1 MATDKMTS
9 EKSTNDQMNAGKNPF
24 LDVKDITV
32 EFVRGEPSIKNISFS
47 LAEGSSFGILGKSGS
62 GKSVLMNA
70 IRGTKEFEPIRGE
83 IIFHISY
90 CPNCYWIE
98 YGSKGGQSC
107 AMCGTTLEYK
117 DVNYWEER
125 KKFTPLS
132 YGLYNRISIMFQR
145 TFGIF
150 GELPVMTN
158 IKRIL
163 TKISYPQ
170 KMIATRA
177 IQLLQQVRLSHRA
190 THLARDLSG
199 GEKQRSV
206 FAMCLARD
214 PLLFIADEP
223 TGTLDPVTAVAV
235 HDVMKETVREE
246 GLTLLVTSHWPT
258 AVVELSEEAILLEEG
273 EIVAKG
279 EPKKVADEFLEK
291 MGEVVIDRRKYE
303 NPLIRI
309 IDCFKTYYTHDRGVV
324 KAVNNVSFNVM
335 EGEIFGLVG
344 VSGAGKTSLVQMLIG
359 EKKITT
365 GKICVR
371 IGDDWVDMSV
381 PGVEERGRALKYM
394 EILHQEYCLYPH
406 LTVLDN
412 LIGAIEQPMSE
423 EMKTKKAYDALRGVN
438 FTNKEIDNLI
448 YKFPDNISE
457 GERHRVAIA
466 RVLIKE
472 PKIIILD
479 EPTGTADPL
488 TRMEIVRSI
497 KNARDDLNQSYMII
511 SHDIDFIKAVCDRA
525 VLMASGQVVAL
536 GDPDTVIDKF
546 KEIEAKAQF
555 HA

>member
-1 MATDKMTS
+1 MSS
-9 EKSTNDQMNAGKNPF
+9 EKKPF
-24 LDVKDITV
+24 LEVKDVTV
-32 EFVRGEPSIKNISFS
+32 EFVRGEPSIRNISFTIN
-47 LAEGSSFGILGKSGS
+47 EGHSFGILGKSGS

-83 IIFHISY
+83 ILFHLSY
-90 CPNCYWIE
+90 CPNCFWIE
-98 YGSKGGQSC
+98 YGSKAGEAC
-107 AMCGTTLEYK
+107 AKCGATLEYK
-117 DVNYWEER
+117 NVNYWKER
-125 KKFTPLS
+125 KEFTPLS

-145 TFGIF
+145 SFALF
-150 GELPVMTN
+150 GELPVMIN
-158 IKRIL
+158 LQRVL
-163 TKISYPQ
+163 TKINYPQ
-170 KMIATRA
+170 KLKNTRA
-177 IQLLQQVRLSHRA
+177 LQLLQQVKLEHRA

-223 TGTLDPVTAVAV
+223 TGTLDPVTSVAV
-235 HDVMKETVREE
+235 HDVMKKTVQEE

-258 AVVELSEEAILLEEG
+258 AVVELSEEAILLENG
-273 EIVAKG
+273 EMISKG
-279 EPKKVADEFLEK
+279 DPQRMADEFLEK
-291 MGEVVIDRRKYE
+291 MGEVVIDRRAYE

-309 IDCFKTYYTHDRGVV
+309 NNCFKTYYTHDRGVV
-324 KAVNNVSFNVM
+324 KAVNNISFNVM

-365 GKICVR
+365 GKIEVK

-381 PGVEERGRALKYM
+381 PGIEERGRALKYM

-412 LIGAIEQPMSE
+412 LIGAIEQPMGE

-457 GERHRVAIA
+457 GERHRVAIG

-472 PKIIILD
+472 PKIVILD

-497 KNARDDLNQSYMII
+497 KNARNNLNQSYMII

-525 VLMASGQVVAL
+525 VLMAQGKLMKL
-536 GDPDTVIDKF
+536 GDPDSVIDTF
-546 KEIEAKAQF
+546 REIESKAQF

>member
-1 MATDKMTS
+1 MEN
-9 EKSTNDQMNAGKNPF
+9 EKKLF
-24 LDVKDITV
+24 LEVKDLTV

-47 LAEGSSFGILGKSGS
+47 LREGHSFGILGKSGS

-70 IRGTKEFEPIRGE
+70 IRGTKEYEPIRGE

-90 CPNCYWIE
+90 CPACYWIE
-98 YGSKGGQSC
+98 YASKSGSACPKCGGI
-107 AMCGTTLEYK
+107 LEYK
-117 DVNYWEER
+117 KVDYWKER
-125 KKFTPLS
+125 KEFTPIS
-132 YGLYNRISIMFQR
+132 YSLYNRISIMFQR

-158 IKRIL
+158 IQRIL
-163 TKISYPQ
+163 TKINYPQ
-170 KMIATRA
+170 KLIDTRA
-177 IQLLQQVRLSHRA
+177 IRLLQQVKLEHRA

-235 HDVMKETVREE
+235 HDVMKQTVQEE

-258 AVVELSEEAILLEEG
+258 AVVELSEEAILLEDG
-273 EIVAKG
+273 EMISVG
-279 EPKKVADEFLEK
+279 DPQKVADEFLEK
-291 MGEVVIDRRKYE
+291 MGDVIIDRRHYE
-303 NPLIRI
+303 NPLIKI
-309 IDCFKTYYTHDRGVV
+309 INCFKTYYTHDRGVV
-324 KAVNNVSFNVM
+324 RAVNDISFDVK

-365 GKICVR
+365 GKIEVR

-381 PGVEERGRALKYM
+381 PGEEERGRALKYM

-438 FTNKEIDNLI
+438 FTNKEIDALI

-497 KNARDDLNQSYMII
+497 KNARDNLNQSYLII

-525 VLMASGQVVAL
+525 ALMASGKLISL
-536 GDPDTVIDKF
+536 GDPDSVIEIF
-546 KEIEAKAQF
+546 REIESKAQF

>member
-1 MATDKMTS
+1 MA
-9 EKSTNDQMNAGKNPF
+9 DQKKPF
-24 LDVKDITV
+24 LEVRDVTV
-32 EFVRGEPSIKNISFS
+32 EFVRGEPSIKNISFT
-47 LAEGSSFGILGKSGS
+47 LDEGHSFGILGKSGS

-70 IRGTKEFEPIRGE
+70 IRGTKEYEPIRGE
-83 IIFHISY
+83 IIFHIAY
-90 CPNCYWIE
+90 CPACYWIE
-98 YGSKGGQSC
+98 YGSKAGTAC
-107 AMCGTTLEYK
+107 TKCGATLEYK
-117 DVNYWEER
+117 EVNYWKER
-125 KKFTPLS
+125 KDFTPIS

-150 GELPVMTN
+150 GELPVVTN
-158 IKRIL
+158 IQRIL
-163 TKISYPQ
+163 TKINYPQ
-170 KMIATRA
+170 KLIDTRA
-177 IQLLQQVRLSHRA
+177 IRLLQQVKLEHRA

-235 HDVMKETVREE
+235 HNVMKDTVQEE

-258 AVVELSEEAILLEEG
+258 AVVELSEEAILLEDG
-273 EIVAKG
+273 TIVSKG
-279 EPKKVADEFLEK
+279 DPQKVADEFLEK
-291 MGEVVIDRRKYE
+291 MGDVVIERRQFE

-309 IDCFKTYYTHDRGVV
+309 SNCFKTYYTHDRGVV
-324 KAVNNVSFNVM
+324 KAVNDVSFDVM

-365 GKICVR
+365 GKIEIK

-412 LIGAIEQPMSE
+412 LIGAIEQPMGE

-438 FTNKEIDNLI
+438 FTNKEIDALI

-497 KNARDDLNQSYMII
+497 KNARENLNQSYLII

-525 VLMASGQVVAL
+525 ALMAGGQMKSL
-536 GDPDTVIDKF
+536 GDPDTVIATFRD
-546 KEIEAKAQF
+546 IESRAQF

>member
-1 MATDKMTS
+1 MASDKMVS
-9 EKSTNDQMNAGKNPF
+9 EKVGNEKPPGKKHPF
-24 LDVKDITV
+24 LDVKDVTV

-47 LAEGSSFGILGKSGS
+47 LSEGDAFGILGKSGS

-70 IRGTKEFEPIRGE
+70 IRGTKEYEPIRGE

-90 CPNCYWIE
+90 CPNCYWVE
-98 YGSKGGQSC
+98 YGSKAGQDCSK
-107 AMCGTTLEYK
+107 CGTTLEYK

-125 KKFTPLS
+125 KKYTPLS

-163 TKISYPQ
+163 TKINYPQ

-177 IQLLQQVRLSHRA
+177 MYLLQQVKLSHRA

-273 EIVAKG
+273 EIVSKG
-279 EPKKVADEFLEK
+279 DPQKVADEFLEK
-291 MGEVVIDRRKYE
+291 MGEVVIERRQFD
-303 NPLIRI
+303 NPLIK
-309 IDCFKTYYTHDRGVV
+309 IDHCYKTYYTHDRGVV
-324 KAVNNVSFNVM
+324 KAVNDVSFDVM

-365 GKICVR
+365 GKILVK
-371 IGDDWVDMSV
+371 IGDDWIDMSV

-497 KNARDDLNQSYMII
+497 KNARENLNQSYMII

-525 VLMASGQVVAL
+525 ALMASGQIVSI
-536 GDPDTVIDKF
+536 GDPDTVIEKF

>member
-1 MATDKMTS
+1 MAN
-9 EKSTNDQMNAGKNPF
+9 EKKPF
-24 LDVKDITV
+24 LDVKDVTV

-47 LAEGSSFGILGKSGS
+47 LPEGHSFGILGKSGS

-70 IRGTKEFEPIRGE
+70 IRGTKEYEPLRGE

-98 YGSKGGQSC
+98 YGSKAGQACSK
-107 AMCGTTLEYK
+107 CGTVLEYK

-158 IKRIL
+158 IQRIL
-163 TKISYPQ
+163 TKIDYPQ

-177 IQLLQQVRLSHRA
+177 GQLLQQVRLAHRA

-235 HDVMKETVREE
+235 HDVMKETVKEE

-258 AVVELSEEAILLEEG
+258 AVVELSEEAMLLEEG
-273 EIVAKG
+273 AIVSLG
-279 EPKKVADEFLEK
+279 DPQRVANEFLEK
-291 MGEVVIDRRKYE
+291 MGDVVIERRTFE

-309 IDCFKTYYTHDRGVV
+309 INCFKTYYTHDRGVV
-324 KAVNNVSFNVM
+324 KAVNDISFDVM

-365 GKICVR
+365 GKIEIKV
-371 IGDDWVDMSV
+371 GDDWIDMSV

-412 LIGAIEQPMSE
+412 LIGAIETPMSE

-497 KNARDDLNQSYMII
+497 KNARENLNQSYMII

-525 VLMASGQVVAL
+525 ALMASGKLVSL
-536 GDPDTVIDKF
+536 GDPDTVIDTF
-546 KEIEAKAQF
+546 KEIESKAQF